1 MKKIVFTIAS
11 RRLEVDLE
19 DEFVTYLHDDL
30 AKSNLSLDQNND
42 IAQLLQAYLKS
53 AYKDFK
59 SEKHIKTLLNEIE
72 ESIWK

>member
-1 MKKIVFTIAS
+1 MKKIVFTIAT

-19 DEFVTYLHDDL
+19 EEFLAYLLDDL
-30 AKSNLSLDQNND
+30 AKSNLSLDKDND

-59 SEKHIKTLLNEIE
+59 SEEHIKTLLNQIE
-72 ESIWK
+72 GSIW